1 MMRVKIKNYIYI
13 TAVRNSKPSSVCPS
27 SKQGSDQGMEDLQ
40 AKQQTSFKK
49 LLSPA
54 PEKHRFLIQLN
65 SSLRRLTNSS
75 KHLCGGWVSLNLL
88 LSTVS
93 SRTQPDSGLET
104 RAKHTW
110 PKIPSGKLLHR
121 FTSIITVSFAEGE
134 KETAVHG
141 ECPRVSK
148 ILFKSYEC
156 WKKDNVEQLLTLKSK
171 FVFKL
176 VRNWDMQIKYFF
188 PIMDLRT
195 PQENWLLLSTSPGI
209 YRSFP
214 AYIMELTVFLP

>member
-1 MMRVKIKNYIYI
+1 M
-13 TAVRNSKPSSVCPS
+13 
-27 SKQGSDQGMEDLQ
+27 
-40 AKQQTSFKK
+40 
-49 LLSPA
+49 
-54 PEKHRFLIQLN
+54 N

-75 KHLCGGWVSLNLL
+75 KHLCRGWVSLNLL

-176 VRNWDMQIKYFF
+176 FRNWDMQKKYFF
-188 PIMDLRT
+188 PLWIWELPRKT
-195 PQENWLLLSTSPGI
+195 GYCLQLLLVFT
-209 YRSFP
+209 
-214 AYIMELTVFLP
+214 EVFLLTSWN